1 MIRRLTVA
9 LATVLLLAGCGTSDE
24 TGAPV
29 SGIRVSDDDGYSG
42 VLLDEPYAIASVP
55 LTDTAGKPVDLS
67 AQPGRTLVFFGYTK
81 CPDICQ
87 VVMSTIA
94 SGMAKLTPA
103 EREQVQVVFVTT
115 DPPRDT
121 PQVLRSYLDRFD
133 PSYVGLTGSIEQID
147 ELGKSMSIYLKKG
160 AKLPGGG
167 YEVDHTAAVVGV
179 QDGAGDIVWTAA
191 TSPGEIAGDLTKLLK
206 ADP

>member
-1 MIRRLTVA
+1 MIRLLTAA
-9 LATVLLLAGCGTSDE
+9 LAALVLLTGCGSSDQ
-24 TGAPV
+24 TGAAV
-29 SGIRVSDDDGYSG
+29 TGIRSSDDDGYSG
-42 VLLDEPYAIASVP
+42 VLLDEPYSIPDLP
-55 LTDTAGKPVDLS
+55 LTDTSGKPFDLA

-94 SGMAKLTPA
+94 SGLAKLTPE
-103 EREQVQVVFVTT
+103 ERDQVQVVFVTT

-133 PSYVGLTGSIEQID
+133 PSYVGLTGSIDQID
-147 ELGKSMSIYLKKG
+147 ELGKSMSIYVKKG

-167 YEVDHTAAVVGV
+167 YEVDHTAAVIGV
-179 QDGAGDIVWTAA
+179 HGGSGDIVWTAA
-191 TSPGEIAGDLTKLLK
+191 TSPGEIAGDLSKLLK
-206 ADP
+206 ADQ